1 MADERDSERRLDD
14 PRWQVAG
21 RVGDAVLRRFPAD
34 VLAVAVHSALA
45 HGDDDG
51 GGDREVGLLVV
62 TYRPGAGPPP
72 STRRVDGVLVDLT
85 VAGADDYLRRATTIT
100 SRWPLNAR
108 Q

>member
-1 MADERDSERRLDD
+1 MAVDVNAERRLDD
-14 PRWQVAG
+14 PRWQVAE

-34 VLAVAVHSALA
+34 VLAVAVHGPLA

-62 TYRPGAGPPP
+62 TYRHGAGPPP
-72 STRRVDGVLVDLT
+72 ATRRVDGVLVDLT

-100 SRWPLNAR
+100 SRLAAGR
-108 Q
+108 